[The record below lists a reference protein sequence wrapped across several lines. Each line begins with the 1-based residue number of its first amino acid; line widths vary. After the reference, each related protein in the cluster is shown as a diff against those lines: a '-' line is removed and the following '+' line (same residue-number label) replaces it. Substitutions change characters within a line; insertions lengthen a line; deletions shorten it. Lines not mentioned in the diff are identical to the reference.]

1 MKSETVLV
9 LGASDKPDRYSYK
22 AAVYLQKN
30 GHKPILLG
38 NKQGKVLDM
47 SIRTQLPTP
56 YPEIDTITL
65 YLNPERQKQYY
76 DLIFALNPKRII
88 MNPGTENEELT
99 YLAQQKSIHVEH
111 ACTLV
116 MLSIGNF

>member
-9 LGASDKPDRYSYK
+9 LGASDNPERYSYK
-22 AAVYLQKN
+22 AAVSLQKN

-47 SIRTQLPTP
+47 NILTELPVP
-56 YPEIDTITL
+56 YPHIDTITL
-65 YLNPERQKQYY
+65 YLNSERQKAYY
-76 DLIFALNPKRII
+76 DLIFSLNPKRII

-99 YLAQQKSIHVEH
+99 EMAEQKFIQVEH

>member
-22 AAVYLQKN
+22 AAVNLQRN

-38 NKQGKVLDM
+38 NKRGKILDM
-47 SIRTQLPTP
+47 PILTELPVP
-56 YPEIDTITL
+56 YPQIDTITL
-65 YLNPERQKQYY
+65 YLNPERQKEYY

-88 MNPGTENEELT
+88 MNPGTENDELAHLAEKQSIQVEE
-99 YLAQQKSIHVEH
+99 

>member
-22 AAVYLQKN
+22 AAVNLQKN

-38 NKQGKVLDM
+38 NKRGKILDM
-47 SIRTQLPTP
+47 PILTELPVP
-56 YPEIDTITL
+56 YPQIDTITL
-65 YLNPERQKQYY
+65 YLNPERQKEYY

-88 MNPGTENEELT
+88 MNPGTENDELAHLAEKQSIQVEE
-99 YLAQQKSIHVEH
+99 

>member
-9 LGASDKPDRYSYK
+9 LGASYNPERYSYK
-22 AAVYLQKN
+22 AAVSLQKN

-47 SIRTQLPTP
+47 NILTELPVP
-56 YPEIDTITL
+56 YPHIDTITL
-65 YLNPERQKQYY
+65 YLNSERQKAYY
-76 DLIFALNPKRII
+76 DLIFSLNPKRII

-99 YLAQQKSIHVEH
+99 EMAEQKFIQVEH

>member
-9 LGASDKPDRYSYK
+9 LGASDNPDRYSYK
-22 AAVYLQKN
+22 AAVQLQRN

-38 NKQGKVLDM
+38 NRQGKVLDM
-47 SIRTQLPTP
+47 NILTELSLP
-56 YPEIDTITL
+56 YPHIDSITL
-65 YLNPERQKQYY
+65 YLNPERQKAYY

-88 MNPGTENEELT
+88 MNPGTENEEL
-99 YLAQQKSIHVEH
+99 AEMAEQKSIQVEQ